1 MVSPPFMVLA
11 ACQACKE
18 MEFGTERTERTEP
31 SHIETFTQR
40 VCLLR
45 AVIL

>member
-18 MEFGTERTERTEP
+18 MEFGTERTEP